1 MNSTSDIETLP
12 ATKTPVVFRWLSRA
26 PAWCAAVV
34 FSIGFLVLAG
44 WTFEIDFLKRII
56 TGCVWMNPATAT
68 AFVLLGI
75 ALRLVQSAD
84 ERRNRIAKV
93 CAVLV
98 LLAGLIKLCELLGF
112 FDFGLDRILFG
123 EHLFDPITGKPNR
136 MAPNTALNFFLA
148 GAALLLFNYKTKRVD
163 SFPAQYPAI
172 LVLLTAFVAVVG
184 YFYGANT
191 FYLVVSFN
199 PMAIHT
205 AVSFLLLSVGLL
217 LSKPEHG
224 IIKDVFSPEIG
235 GQAARRLFPLVVAT
249 PLILGWL
256 RLLGEKKGV
265 YGTEM
270 GTSILIVALIVI
282 LGAIVVY
289 NARLINEAAAKLLLV
304 NSDLKRQISERERAE
319 RKLIRLSSI
328 VESSNDAIVSKN
340 LDGVVVSWNK
350 GAERLYGYA
359 AEEMVGK
366 NTSLLVPPGR
376 EDEEAWIIERIK
388 RGESVE
394 HFETVRLRK
403 DGSQP
408 DLSITVSPI
417 KNAAGEIT
425 GAAKIARDIT
435 ERKHA
440 EKEREVIIE
449 ITQGVSVNSN
459 LDDLL
464 KLVHQSIGR
473 AIYAEN
479 CFVALYDK
487 KTELLHLPFWTDK
500 YDKAFPPQKIGKGLT
515 SYVFHNGRPTLLT
528 RESIYRLIERGEI
541 ELVGTPPAVWLGV
554 PLRTPTEI
562 IGVLV
567 VQHYEDENAYT
578 NRDLELLASA
588 GDQIAVAIERKRAEE
603 AVQNSRD
610 YLDRIINAVADPIFV
625 KDRQYKWMLVNDA
638 MCRIMGR
645 NREQLIGKTDYD
657 FLPAADADAFQQK
670 DELVFT
676 TGEENVYEEEFVNS
690 LGEKRATITRKRLH
704 IDKDGEQFIVGVIRD
719 VTESKRLEAKLL
731 EQTKHLSAVIETQS
745 DIATSELDLE
755 KVMKLIVERT
765 QNLTGAGGA
774 VIEMLEGDEMVY
786 LAASGLAAP
795 HLGLR
800 LDVSGSLSGHC
811 VRSGEITLCGD
822 SETDSRVNSEACR
835 RIGIRSMLL
844 VPLRKDRKPIGVLK
858 VLSAEPNSFGERE
871 IYTLQLMAGVM
882 DAAVNHNT
890 EFEVRKEAEAELK
903 RARDAALESARL
915 KSEFLANMSHEIRTP
930 MNGVIGM
937 TGVLLDTR
945 LDAEQKDYVE
955 TIQTSADALLRIIDD
970 ILDFSKI
977 EAGQLHFETIDFDL
991 NEAVEGAVEL
1001 LAERARVKEIELASL
1016 IYSDV
1021 PRLLRSDA
1029 GRLRQI
1035 LTNLIGNAIKFTEH
1049 GEVTVSVSK
1058 QSETDEYVFLKFE
1071 VTDTGI
1077 GISQEAQK
1085 KLFQAFMQ
1093 ADGSTT
1099 RKYGGTGL
1107 GLTISK
1113 QLVEMM
1119 GGDIGIESEPGR
1131 GSTFWFTGH
1140 FEKQARQNL
1149 PARRAPEAGIDGLR
1163 VLIVDDNATNR
1174 RIFVH
1179 QTTSWG
1185 MSPTQAESGAQAL
1198 ETLREAAARNEAFD
1212 IAILDLMMPEM
1223 DGFELA
1229 RRIKADRSISKT
1241 HLVLLPSYGKR
1252 GHGQQARDSRI
1263 AAYLQKPVRQS
1274 QLYNCLSAIISEASR
1289 DGGDAEVQQAP
1300 RLITQHSLGRG
1311 SRQKIVSAEA
1321 SETIRILVAEDNP
1334 VNQKVALKQLQSLG
1348 FAADI
1353 VPDGRA
1359 AIEAVK
1365 NKCYDVVFMDCQMP
1379 VADGFEA
1386 TAEIRRHEGDA
1397 RHTTIIA
1404 MTAHALEGERE
1415 KCIAAG
1421 MDDYLSKP
1429 VKVEMLGSTLK
1440 KWLAQIAGN
1449 KNEEQAKKNGAPVD
1463 GSDEESLDASMLDS
1477 FRDLQTAGEP
1487 DIVTELVDLFLADAG
1502 KRITAIEE
1510 AAARGDSKT
1519 IREQA
1524 HAVKGAAGN
1533 VGALKIS
1540 LTSKLLEENSLD
1552 ISRSRQLAGDLGDEF
1567 EKVARILKT
1576 MRRAD

>member
-1 MNSTSDIETLP
+1 MNERLIRVLLVEDDEDDFLLARDLLGDIATFKCETRWAATFAAGREAIAENSFDICLIDYRLGERTGLELLRETGAAGNCRAPMILLTGEDNPAIDIE
-12 ATKTPVVFRWLSRA
+12 A
-26 PAWCAAVV
+26 
-34 FSIGFLVLAG
+34 
-44 WTFEIDFLKRII
+44 
-56 TGCVWMNPATAT
+56 MN
-68 AFVLLGI
+68 
-75 ALRLVQSAD
+75 
-84 ERRNRIAKV
+84 
-93 CAVLV
+93 
-98 LLAGLIKLCELLGF
+98 
-112 FDFGLDRILFG
+112 
-123 EHLFDPITGKPNR
+123 
-136 MAPNTALNFFLA
+136 A
-148 GAALLLFNYKTKRVD
+148 GAADYLIKGKMTASALERSIRYALERRRAED
-163 SFPAQYPAI
+163 S
-172 LVLLTAFVAVVG
+172 L
-184 YFYGANT
+184 
-191 FYLVVSFN
+191 
-199 PMAIHT
+199 
-205 AVSFLLLSVGLL
+205 
-217 LSKPEHG
+217 KE
-224 IIKDVFSPEIG
+224 
-235 GQAARRLFPLVVAT
+235 AARR
-249 PLILGWL
+249 
-256 RLLGEKKGV
+256 
-265 YGTEM
+265 
-270 GTSILIVALIVI
+270 
-282 LGAIVVY
+282 
-289 NARLINEAAAKLLLV
+289 
-304 NSDLKRQISERERAE
+304 ERAMIE
-319 RKLIRLSSI
+319 NALDVICTVDADGRFTTVNPACFKMWGYRPEELIGRKYIELVAPEDVLKTNETARKIMSGEEVGDFENCYRHKNGTLVHTMWTCYWSEGEQSI
-328 VESSNDAIVSKN
+328 FAVAHDV
-340 LDGVVVSWNK
+340 
-350 GAERLYGYA
+350 
-359 AEEMVGK
+359 
-366 NTSLLVPPGR
+366 
-376 EDEEAWIIERIK
+376 
-388 RGESVE
+388 
-394 HFETVRLRK
+394 
-403 DGSQP
+403 
-408 DLSITVSPI
+408 
-417 KNAAGEIT
+417 
-425 GAAKIARDIT
+425 T
-435 ERKHA
+435 ERKQV
-440 EKEREVIIE
+440 ETERQVITE
-449 ITQGVSVNSN
+449 IIQGVSINSN

-487 KTELLHLPFWTDK
+487 KSELLQLPFWTDK
-500 YDKAFPPQKIGKGLT
+500 YDKAFAPQKLGRGLT
-515 SYVFHNGRPTLLT
+515 SYVFRRGRPAFLT
-528 RESIYRLIERGEI
+528 EKDIRRLIEQGEI
-541 ELVGTPPAVWLGV
+541 ELIGTPPAVWLGV
-554 PLRTPTEI
+554 PLRTPTEV

-567 VQHYEDENAYT
+567 VQHYEDETAYT
-578 NRDLELLASA
+578 KRDLELLASA

-603 AVQNSRD
+603 AVQNSYD
-610 YLDRIINAVADPIFV
+610 YLNRIINAVADPIFV
-625 KDRQYKWMLVNDA
+625 KNRQHEWTLVNDA
-638 MCRIMGR
+638 MCRILGR
-645 NREQLIGKTDYD
+645 EREELIGRTDYE
-657 FLPAADADAFQQK
+657 FLPVAEAETTRAK
-670 DELVFT
+670 DEAVFT
-676 TGEENVYEEEFVNS
+676 TGKEDACEEDVVDSF
-690 LGEKRATITRKRLH
+690 GERRVTVTRKRLH
-704 IDKDGEQFIVGVIRD
+704 VDKDGEQFVVGV
-719 VTESKRLEAKLL
+719 V
-731 EQTKHLSAVIETQS
+731 S
-745 DIATSELDLE
+745 DITANKRIEEVLKAGETMQRQLAERQSAILDALPAHICLLDPSGNVLEVNNEWKQFAAANDYRGMNYGVGSNYIATCENAAGDCAE
-755 KVMKLIVERT
+755 
-765 QNLTGAGGA
+765 GAKQ
-774 VIEMLEGDEMVY
+774 
-786 LAASGLAAP
+786 AAEICRS
-795 HLGLR
+795 
-800 LDVSGSLSGHC
+800 VLSG
-811 VRSGEITLCGD
+811 D
-822 SETDSRVNSEACR
+822 SSYFELEYPCHSPNEERWFKLSVT
-835 RIGIRSMLL
+835 
-844 VPLRKDRKPIGVLK
+844 PLH
-858 VLSAEPNSFGERE
+858 RE
-871 IYTLQLMAGVM
+871 KAAGVVVM
-882 DAAVNHNT
+882 HINIT
-890 EFEVRKEAEAELK
+890 ERKRIEAELEQ
-903 RARDAALESARL
+903 ARDAALELVRM

-937 TGVLLDTR
+937 TGVLLDTQ
-945 LDAEQKDYVE
+945 LDEEQRDYTE

-991 NEAVEGAVEL
+991 NEAVEGTVEL

-1035 LTNLIGNAIKFTEH
+1035 LTNLIGNAIKFTEE

-1149 PARRAPEAGIDGLR
+1149 PTLPAAEASIDGLR

-1229 RRIKADRSISKT
+1229 RRIKADKSISKT
-1241 HLVLLPSYGKR
+1241 HLILLPSYGKR
-1252 GHGQQARDSRI
+1252 GHGQQARDLEI

-1274 QLYNCLSAIISEASR
+1274 QLYNCLSAVISEA
-1289 DGGDAEVQQAP
+1289 GGAEEVNQTP
-1300 RLITQHSLGRG
+1300 RLITQHSLVRG
-1311 SRQKIVSAEA
+1311 SRQKIVPAKA

-1348 FAADI
+1348 FAAD
-1353 VPDGRA
+1353 VVADGRA

-1365 NKCYDVVFMDCQMP
+1365 NNCYDVVFMDCQMP

-1463 GSDEESLDASMLDS
+1463 GSNEESLDASMLDS
-1477 FRDLQTAGEP
+1477 FRDLQTPGEP
-1487 DIVTELVDLFLADAG
+1487 DIVTELVDLFLSDAG

-1510 AAARGDSKT
+1510 AAERGDSKT
-1519 IREQA
+1519 IKEQA

-1533 VGALKIS
+1533 VGALKIT
-1540 LTSKLLEENSLD
+1540 LTSRLLEENSLD
-1552 ISRSRQLAGDLGDEF
+1552 ISRSRQLAVDLGNEF

>member
-1 MNSTSDIETLP
+1 
-12 ATKTPVVFRWLSRA
+12 
-26 PAWCAAVV
+26 
-34 FSIGFLVLAG
+34 
-44 WTFEIDFLKRII
+44 
-56 TGCVWMNPATAT
+56 
-68 AFVLLGI
+68 
-75 ALRLVQSAD
+75 
-84 ERRNRIAKV
+84 
-93 CAVLV
+93 
-98 LLAGLIKLCELLGF
+98 
-112 FDFGLDRILFG
+112 
-123 EHLFDPITGKPNR
+123 
-136 MAPNTALNFFLA
+136 
-148 GAALLLFNYKTKRVD
+148 
-163 SFPAQYPAI
+163 
-172 LVLLTAFVAVVG
+172 
-184 YFYGANT
+184 
-191 FYLVVSFN
+191 
-199 PMAIHT
+199 
-205 AVSFLLLSVGLL
+205 
-217 LSKPEHG
+217 
-224 IIKDVFSPEIG
+224 
-235 GQAARRLFPLVVAT
+235 
-249 PLILGWL
+249 
-256 RLLGEKKGV
+256 
-265 YGTEM
+265 
-270 GTSILIVALIVI
+270 
-282 LGAIVVY
+282 
-289 NARLINEAAAKLLLV
+289 
-304 NSDLKRQISERERAE
+304 
-319 RKLIRLSSI
+319 
-328 VESSNDAIVSKN
+328 
-340 LDGVVVSWNK
+340 
-350 GAERLYGYA
+350 
-359 AEEMVGK
+359 
-366 NTSLLVPPGR
+366 
-376 EDEEAWIIERIK
+376 
-388 RGESVE
+388 
-394 HFETVRLRK
+394 
-403 DGSQP
+403 
-408 DLSITVSPI
+408 
-417 KNAAGEIT
+417 
-425 GAAKIARDIT
+425 
-435 ERKHA
+435 
-440 EKEREVIIE
+440 
-449 ITQGVSVNSN
+449 
-459 LDDLL
+459 
-464 KLVHQSIGR
+464 
-473 AIYAEN
+473 
-479 CFVALYDK
+479 
-487 KTELLHLPFWTDK
+487 
-500 YDKAFPPQKIGKGLT
+500 
-515 SYVFHNGRPTLLT
+515 
-528 RESIYRLIERGEI
+528 
-541 ELVGTPPAVWLGV
+541 
-554 PLRTPTEI
+554 
-562 IGVLV
+562 
-567 VQHYEDENAYT
+567 
-578 NRDLELLASA
+578 
-588 GDQIAVAIERKRAEE
+588 
-603 AVQNSRD
+603 
-610 YLDRIINAVADPIFV
+610 
-625 KDRQYKWMLVNDA
+625 
-638 MCRIMGR
+638 
-645 NREQLIGKTDYD
+645 
-657 FLPAADADAFQQK
+657 
-670 DELVFT
+670 
-676 TGEENVYEEEFVNS
+676 
-690 LGEKRATITRKRLH
+690 
-704 IDKDGEQFIVGVIRD
+704 
-719 VTESKRLEAKLL
+719 
-731 EQTKHLSAVIETQS
+731 
-745 DIATSELDLE
+745 
-755 KVMKLIVERT
+755 
-765 QNLTGAGGA
+765 
-774 VIEMLEGDEMVY
+774 
-786 LAASGLAAP
+786 
-795 HLGLR
+795 
-800 LDVSGSLSGHC
+800 
-811 VRSGEITLCGD
+811 
-822 SETDSRVNSEACR
+822 
-835 RIGIRSMLL
+835 
-844 VPLRKDRKPIGVLK
+844 
-858 VLSAEPNSFGERE
+858 
-871 IYTLQLMAGVM
+871 MAGVM
-882 DAAVNHNT
+882 DAAVNHNA

-937 TGVLLDTR
+937 TGVLLDTQ

-1035 LTNLIGNAIKFTEH
+1035 LTNLIGNAIKFTEE

-1149 PARRAPEAGIDGLR
+1149 PTLPAAEANIDGLR

-1229 RRIKADRSISKT
+1229 RRIKADKSISKT
-1241 HLVLLPSYGKR
+1241 HLILLPSYGKR
-1252 GHGQQARDSRI
+1252 GHGQQARDLEI

-1274 QLYNCLSAIISEASR
+1274 QLYNCLSAVISEA
-1289 DGGDAEVQQAP
+1289 GGAEEVNQTP
-1300 RLITQHSLGRG
+1300 RLITQHSLVRG
-1311 SRQKIVSAEA
+1311 SRQKIVPAKA

-1348 FAADI
+1348 FAAD
-1353 VPDGRA
+1353 VVADGRA

-1365 NKCYDVVFMDCQMP
+1365 NNCYDVVFMDCQMP

-1463 GSDEESLDASMLDS
+1463 GSNEESLDASMLDS
-1477 FRDLQTAGEP
+1477 FRDLQTPGEP
-1487 DIVTELVDLFLADAG
+1487 DIVTELVDLFLSDAG

-1510 AAARGDSKT
+1510 AAERGDSKT
-1519 IREQA
+1519 IKEQA

-1533 VGALKIS
+1533 VGALKIT
-1540 LTSKLLEENSLD
+1540 LTSRLLEENSLD
-1552 ISRSRQLAGDLGDEF
+1552 ISRSRQLAVDLGNEF